1 MGWWIVL
8 CAVLGAIFV
17 IVAILFWQLF
27 RYQKSVRPELPLRMP
42 DGIPLLIQNDLP
54 YPSYFSFTSNPI
66 IDLSGDWQFGVG
78 NVLAKTDIPLKTVQ
92 IPVSFNTFGSELAE
106 YQGPFS
112 YVRRFNMDA
121 VEDRLYRLCFKGV
134 GGCCSV
140 YLNDKKLC
148 DNTDSY
154 QPFYFNATSA
164 LQTGENVLIVVGDNT
179 PTETTLPLKQFEGH
193 RPGWHLYAGV
203 TKGVLLEALPADYC
217 VNLRVSAANQTLSG
231 SAVFAGRPQSCTI
244 RLMDGERTI
253 AEQGLSLF
261 EHGDYSTAKFTFDR
275 LGGIEPWNPDS
286 PKLYTLEAQTEEEH
300 VRISVGF
307 RKWSVENAALKLNGK
322 PFCVRGVCLHEEDV
336 ALGAS
341 LDKRTVAR
349 NLDLARELGCNFV
362 RLAHYPHSDEA
373 LDYCD
378 EKGLCCWSEI
388 PNYQAGL
395 GFVQLL
401 FGKSERLK
409 KRVTL
414 HSVRQGIQGT
424 RQLVDERYLTNAGV
438 QVAKM
443 VIRNQNRPSVT
454 FWGVGNECYSFTPA
468 SWDALRFLR
477 DTVRLFDP
485 ARFVG
490 YASFTAPV
498 ITRRFEKSFQV
509 FDFVCA
515 NEYYGWYYGETDDC
529 GAFWSALQ
537 KKYHKP
543 MLCTETGS
551 DARQGAQGVD
561 LIGRNANSEDYQV
574 CQLSRHIRLKDDVPM
589 YCGTCIWVLKDFY
602 CEEYGEGDLV
612 PYFNAKGLVSSDY
625 RKKKAFA
632 AVAEL
637 YSEER
642 SE

>member
-17 IVAILFWQLF
+17 IVSILFWQLF
-27 RYQKSVRPELPLRMP
+27 RYQKSVRPELPLRMLG
-42 DGIPLLIQNDLP
+42 GIPLLIQNELP
-54 YPSYFSFTSNPI
+54 YPSYFSFTSNTI

-78 NVLAKTDIPLKTVQ
+78 SVLAKKDLPLKTVQ

-154 QPFYFNATSA
+154 QPFYCNATGA
-164 LQTGENVLIVVGDNT
+164 LQAGENVLIVVGDNT
-179 PTETTLPLKQFEGH
+179 PTETTLPPRQFEGH

-217 VNLRVSAANQTLSG
+217 VNLRVSAVNHTLSG
-231 SAVFAGRPQSCTI
+231 SAVFAGRPQRCEI
-244 RLMDGERTI
+244 RLSDGGRTI
-253 AEQGLSLF
+253 AEQELVLF
-261 EHGDYSTAKFTFDR
+261 GHDDYSTAKFTFDR
-275 LGGIEPWNPDS
+275 LSGIEPWSPES
-286 PKLYTLEAQTEEEH
+286 PKLYTLEAQTEAEN
-300 VRISVGF
+300 VCISVGF
-307 RKWSVENAALKLNGK
+307 REWSVENAALKLNGK

-341 LDKRTVAR
+341 LDKRAVAR

-395 GFVQLL
+395 GLVQLL

-409 KRVTL
+409 KRITL
-414 HSVRQGIQGT
+414 CAVRQGILGT
-424 RQLVDERYLTNAGV
+424 RQLVDERYLTDAGV

-468 SWDALRFLR
+468 SRDALHFLR

-490 YASFTAPV
+490 YASFTAPT

-515 NEYYGWYYGETDDC
+515 NEYYGWYYGKAEDC
-529 GAFWSALQ
+529 GAFWNALQ
-537 KKYHKP
+537 KKYRKP

-561 LIGRNANSEDYQV
+561 LIGRKANSEDYQASL
-574 CQLSRHIRLKDDVPM
+574 LSRHIRLKDDVPM
-589 YCGTCIWVLKDFY
+589 YCGTCVWALKDFY
-602 CEEYGEGDLV
+602 CEEYGEGDIV

-632 AVAEL
+632 AVAGS
-637 YSEER
+637 YSKER